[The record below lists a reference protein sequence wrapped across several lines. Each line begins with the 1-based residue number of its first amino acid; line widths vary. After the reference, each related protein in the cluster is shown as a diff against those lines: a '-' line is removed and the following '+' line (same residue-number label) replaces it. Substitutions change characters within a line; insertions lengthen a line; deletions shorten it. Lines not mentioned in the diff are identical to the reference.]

1 MSVFLL
7 VGGLLL
13 VGVLAALLYPLLG
26 RQVSDGSAATG
37 QRDLN
42 LQVLREQLAD
52 LDKDLHAG
60 RLGESAYRQSR
71 DELERRALD
80 YVDESPK
87 AVAVGS
93 RKTLLAIALA
103 IGFPVVVGG
112 LYWALG
118 QPETVISP
126 QAADNSKGGEHA
138 LSQQQI
144 TAMVERLA
152 LRLQENPNDGA
163 GWLML
168 ARSYAV
174 LGRYPESAAAFGRAV
189 TMLPPDAQHY
199 ADYADIVAM
208 SQGKQLAGEPEKL
221 VRRALEIDSKN
232 VKALALAGTIAFDRQ
247 DYGGAVRE
255 WQRVLAL
262 VPADSAAA
270 EGIQASIRDAENR
283 MAISS
288 KREVAAAPVAKVS
301 GTVELDP
308 KLRAMIKPDD
318 TLFIFARA
326 VDGPKMPVAMLRVK
340 ASQLPLDFSLDDSMS
355 MAPQFKLSN
364 AGQVLVG
371 ARVSKSGDAL
381 ARSGDLEG
389 LSSAVLAGA
398 AGVRVVIDSVV
409 R

>member
-13 VGVLAALLYPLLG
+13 VGVLAALLYPLLR
-26 RQVSDGSAATG
+26 RQVSGSAGETG
-37 QRDLN
+37 QRELN

-52 LDKDLHAG
+52 LEKDQAAG
-60 RLGESAYRQSR
+60 RLDESAYRQSR

-80 YVDESPK
+80 YLDESPK
-87 AVAVGS
+87 AVVAGG
-93 RKTLLAIALA
+93 RKTALAVALA

-112 LYWALG
+112 LYWTLG
-118 QPETVISP
+118 QPETVISQ
-126 QAADNSKGGEHA
+126 QAASAAKGGEHA

-221 VRRALEIDSKN
+221 VKRALEIDPKN

-247 DYGGAVRE
+247 DYAVAIRE
-255 WQRVLAL
+255 WQRVLSL
-262 VPADSAAA
+262 VPADSAAV

-283 MAISS
+283 MAISG
-288 KREVAAAPVAKVS
+288 KREVAAPAVKVS
-301 GTVELDP
+301 GRVELDS
-308 KLRAMIKPDD
+308 KLRAMTKPDD

-340 ASQLPLDFSLDDSMS
+340 VSQLPLDFALDDSMS

-371 ARVSKSGDAL
+371 ARISKSGDAL

-389 LSSAVLAGA
+389 LSSPVVAGMS
-398 AGVRVVIDSVV
+398 GVRIVIDSIV